1 VKGVLCLPRTLSL
14 RRLEKRESLERARK
28 SFAGRPRWFSTS
40 DDEPGDGGRETK
52 DRVATPRR
60 STTVDAQRPFAA
72 AAAAPSNFP
81 IGATPIYLRR
91 CLMARSTTRI
101 LSLRPDE
108 IIGTFVT
115 PVTTDSLPSP
125 TERSNKSNRVPTINA
140 RRGLRRVERTQVLP
154 RFDQRLA
161 FVFVL
166 RPIEIEFI
174 ERRRVS
180 FDASTNRR
188 GGFTNFRNSK
198 VHREEATANDR
209 SGARKIER
217 RAFFLE
223 EGQLA
228 GADEIIFARA
238 SACRRSPSDV
248 DRASVRRSPGMK
260 FRGVA
265 SISRDS
271 ELRRKKQ
278 PARVETH
285 RTDVREVRRP
295 RQWLRV
301 FTTRLRFVAR
311 AGLLR
316 LSRRRDDERRGRRRR
331 RWKDIVKF
339 DTLVGQRRRSETN
352 AETTREREM
361 PEHRYE

>member
-1 VKGVLCLPRTLSL
+1 M
-14 RRLEKRESLERARK
+14 
-28 SFAGRPRWFSTS
+28 
-40 DDEPGDGGRETK
+40 
-52 DRVATPRR
+52 ATPRR

-108 IIGTFVT
+108 IIETFVT
-115 PVTTDSLPSP
+115 PVTNDSLPSP
-125 TERSNKSNRVPTINA
+125 TERSNKSNRVPAINA

-166 RPIEIEFI
+166 RPIEIESI
-174 ERRRVS
+174 GRRRVS

-198 VHREEATANDR
+198 VRREEATANEGARRVFARSKRR

-248 DRASVRRSPGMK
+248 DRASVRRSPGRK

-265 SISRDS
+265 SISRD
-271 ELRRKKQ
+271 
-278 PARVETH
+278 
-285 RTDVREVRRP
+285 
-295 RQWLRV
+295 
-301 FTTRLRFVAR
+301 F
-311 AGLLR
+311 G
-316 LSRRRDDERRGRRRR
+316 
-331 RWKDIVKF
+331 
-339 DTLVGQRRRSETN
+339 N
-352 AETTREREM
+352 
-361 PEHRYE
+361 